1 MACLGVHVELFGYE
15 GVYLV
20 LGIAVPRH
28 GLDARPV
35 QHVAFGNAIP
45 SPIFGALAHRLL
57 VLGRRVRPMLGLRA
71 VTAILA
77 VRPRRLEPAT
87 ILRVDMGAGLTVR
100 YSTGILSIG
109 EG

>member
-1 MACLGVHVELFGYE
+1 
-15 GVYLV
+15 
-20 LGIAVPRH
+20 
-28 GLDARPV
+28 
-35 QHVAFGNAIP
+35 
-45 SPIFGALAHRLL
+45 
-57 VLGRRVRPMLGLRA
+57 MLGLRA

-100 YSTGILSIG
+100 HSTGILSIG